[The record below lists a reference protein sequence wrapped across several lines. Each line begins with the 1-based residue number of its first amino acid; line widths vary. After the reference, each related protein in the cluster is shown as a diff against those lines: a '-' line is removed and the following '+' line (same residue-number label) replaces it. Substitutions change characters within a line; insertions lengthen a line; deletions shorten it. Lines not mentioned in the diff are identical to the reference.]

1 MVTPPTFD
9 ATCGLPGPSSRRTR
23 RRAHAPAPDGQMP
36 SAFVTASLAQLL
48 VNTIYGSG
56 AVVSA
61 IGLLD
66 GMHPVL
72 FGFVRATICASAFGV
87 WWLWQSCRMPQPLGL
102 RELALSTDRWK
113 LLVMGGT
120 LFTGNLFNLLGVS
133 IAGAA
138 VTSLWQPT
146 QPVFTL
152 ILAVML
158 GSERLTPLR
167 TAGILLSTVGCM
179 VMIATSAAPKEGRHH
194 TLLGSLMLLLNCL
207 STPLCIIAS
216 KALMGRGYP
225 KLLLSACCF
234 SISSAMFALTI
245 AACAA
250 LAALAPQHMAA
261 LLCSQDAAKKCVWTS
276 APDASGVPLLA
287 WVAVVWMAIVV
298 TMLPFLLQ
306 LFAANTLRASLVSA
320 FYTVQPVAALLCSAI
335 FFLLTP
341 PPHLGMRQA
350 QATDLIGGL
359 AVSAGLLITVYND
372 MRTPPDPAPSGAL
385 ATVELERK
393 ADPADRLRL
402 LDEGG
407 DASSAPTSAF
417 NSKVASCHENLS
429 ELGEEPPDADE
440 LSPVRGGAGGAAA

>member
-1 MVTPPTFD
+1 MPT
-9 ATCGLPGPSSRRTR
+9 
-23 RRAHAPAPDGQMP
+23 
-36 SAFVTASLAQLL
+36 AFVTASLAQLL
-48 VNTIYGSG
+48 VNVIYGSG

-72 FGFVRATICASAFGV
+72 FGFVRATICALAFSS
-87 WWLWQSCRMPQPLGL
+87 WWLWQSFRMPPSQL
-102 RELALSTDRWK
+102 RELVTSADRWK

-152 ILAVML
+152 MLAVLL

-179 VMIATSAAPKEGRHH
+179 VMIATSAAPREGRQH

-216 KALMGRGYP
+216 KALMSCGYP

-234 SISSAMFALTI
+234 SISSAMFALTM

-250 LAALAPQHMAA
+250 LAAATPQHMAA
-261 LLCSQDAAKKCVWTS
+261 LLCSQDAAKRCVWMS
-276 APDASGVPLLA
+276 APDASAVPFLA
-287 WVAVVWMAIVV
+287 WAAVVWMAIVV

-320 FYTVQPVAALLCSAI
+320 FYTVQPVAALLCSAV

-341 PPHLGMRQA
+341 VPHLGMRQA
-350 QATDLIGGL
+350 HATDLLGGL
-359 AVSAGLLITVYND
+359 AVSTGLLITVYND
-372 MRTPPDPAPSGAL
+372 MRTPPDPPPSGAR
-385 ATVELERK
+385 ATVELATVHERK
-393 ADPADRLRL
+393 ASPADRLRL

-417 NSKVASCHENLS
+417 NSKVASCHEHLS
-429 ELGEEPPDADE
+429 ELGSRSRPTPTSSARSDE
-440 LSPVRGGAGGAAA
+440 VAQAPAA

>member
-1 MVTPPTFD
+1 
-9 ATCGLPGPSSRRTR
+9 
-23 RRAHAPAPDGQMP
+23 MP
-36 SAFVTASLAQLL
+36 SGFVTASLAQLL

-72 FGFVRATICASAFGV
+72 FGFVRATLCAIAFGV
-87 WWLWQSCRMPQPLGL
+87 CWLWQSFRVPPPKL
-102 RELALSTDRWK
+102 RELLLSTDRWK

-120 LFTGNLFNLLGVS
+120 LFSGNLFNLLGIS

-179 VMIATSAAPKEGRHH
+179 VMIATSAAPKEGRH

-234 SISSAMFALTI
+234 TISSAMFVLTI
-245 AACAA
+245 AVCAV
-250 LAALAPQHMAA
+250 LAAAAPQHMAT

-287 WVAVVWMAIVV
+287 WGAVVWMAIVV

-341 PPHLGMRQA
+341 PPHLGMRRA
-350 QATDLIGGL
+350 QASDLLGGL

-372 MRTPPDPAPSGAL
+372 MRMPPEPPPNGAR
-385 ATVELERK
+385 ATVELATQHERK
-393 ADPADRLRL
+393 LDPADRLRL

-407 DASSAPTSAF
+407 DASSAPASGF

-429 ELGEEPPDADE
+429 ELGEEPPNADE
-440 LSPVRGGAGGAAA
+440 LSPVRGGGAAA